1 MAASSSIAIGDRWE
15 KRALQHLLSCG
26 LEKIA
31 ENFRCRL
38 GEIDLIMLDRECL
51 VFVEVRYRRSNRF
64 ATAAASVDGLKQRKL
79 LRAATA
85 FLARNPQYCD
95 APVRFDVVAFDAA
108 SDDQC
113 TLQWLKDAFRAEA

>member
-1 MAASSSIAIGDRWE
+1 MARSSSIAVGDRWE
-15 KRALQHLLSCG
+15 QRALEYLLSRG

-38 GEIDLIMLDRECL
+38 GEIDLIMLDSECL